1 MTPCPRIVVRVVAVA
16 ALVGA
21 SLVSAQR
28 ADGQLAYQTGQNVSP
43 AYEGWIQNDDGSKT
57 LVFGY
62 MNRNWSEELDVPV
75 GENNFFSPGPEDRG
89 QPTHFRPR
97 RNRFVFMVTV
107 PADFD
112 EELVWTL
119 TTQGQTERAYGTL
132 GIDQALDDI
141 VIASETGALG
151 IGASNAEIRANQ
163 APVITI
169 ESGSEYSV
177 RVGQPVEL
185 AVRMEDDGLVA
196 AYDNWVE
203 RQERAAAA
211 EAEREGPPRL
221 NRTQLRPPTR
231 ITVQK
236 AVWHHVAWFLY
247 RSDSD
252 GTPTFDPPQVKTWEV
267 TRTGANSPWA
277 PLWTRTPIPEDGMW
291 RATVTF
297 DQPGTYILRARGDD
311 GALYHDQDVTIVVS
325 AIASQQ
331 DG

>member
-252 GTPTFDPPQVKTWEV
+252 GTPTFDPPQVKTWED

>member
-1 MTPCPRIVVRVVAVA
+1 MTGRSIVA
-16 ALVGA
+16 AALALALLGA
-21 SLVSAQR
+21 GEAEAQT
-28 ADGQLAYQTGQNVSP
+28 YQAGQNVSP
-43 AYEGWIQNDDGSKT
+43 AYEGWFQNDDGSKT

-75 GENNFFSPGPEDRG
+75 GENNFFSPGDADRG
-89 QPTHFRPR
+89 QPTHFQPR

-107 PADFD
+107 PADFE

-119 TTQGQTERAYGTL
+119 TTKGQTEHAYGTL
-132 GIDQALDDI
+132 GVDQVLDNI

-151 IGASNAEIRANQ
+151 IGASTPEIRANTT
-163 APVITI
+163 PVITV
-169 ESGSEYSV
+169 ESGGEYSA
-177 RVGQPVEL
+177 RVGQPIEL
-185 AVRMEDDGLVA
+185 VVRMEDDGLER
-196 AYDNWVE
+196 AYANWMR

-211 EAEREGPPRL
+211 AAEREGPPRL
-221 NRTQLRPPTR
+221 SRAQLRPPTA

-236 AVWHHVAWFLY
+236 VVWHHVAWFLY
-247 RSDSD
+247 RAEGE
-252 GTPTFDPPQVKTWEV
+252 GTPTFDPPQVKTWED

-277 PLWTRTPIPEDGMW
+277 VHHFKRPAIPEDGIW
-291 RATVTF
+291 RSTVTF

>member
-1 MTPCPRIVVRVVAVA
+1 MTPCPRIGVRVVAVA

-21 SLVSAQR
+21 SLVGAHR

-75 GENNFFSPGPEDRG
+75 GENNFLSPGPEDRG

-163 APVITI
+163 APVITV
-169 ESGSEYSV
+169 EGGTEYSV

-185 AVRMEDDGLVA
+185 AVRMEDDGLTA
-196 AYDNWVE
+196 AYENWMT

-211 EAEREGPPRL
+211 AAEREGPPRL
-221 NRTQLRPPTR
+221 NRSQLRPPTR

-252 GTPTFDPPQVKTWEV
+252 GTPTFDPPQVKTWED

-277 PLWTRTPIPEDGMW
+277 PLWTRTPIPEDGVW
-291 RATVTF
+291 RTTVTF

>member
-1 MTPCPRIVVRVVAVA
+1 MTPCPRIGVRVVAVA

-252 GTPTFDPPQVKTWEV
+252 GTPTFDPPQVKTWED

>member
-43 AYEGWIQNDDGSKT
+43 AYEGLIQNDDGSKT

-252 GTPTFDPPQVKTWEV
+252 GTPTFDPPQVKTWED

>member
-75 GENNFFSPGPEDRG
+75 GENNFLSPGPEDRG

-252 GTPTFDPPQVKTWEV
+252 GTPTFDPPQVKTWED